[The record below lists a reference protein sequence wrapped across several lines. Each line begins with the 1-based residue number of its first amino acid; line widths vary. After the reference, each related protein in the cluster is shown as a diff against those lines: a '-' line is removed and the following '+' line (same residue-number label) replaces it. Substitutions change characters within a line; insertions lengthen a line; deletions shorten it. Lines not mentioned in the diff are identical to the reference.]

1 MNKTNELRHPQG
13 SDAATPGPDPQAP
26 SLCDAGPIQH
36 DLSQGTP
43 EWHAFRAEHD
53 GASEAAAM
61 LGLSKFVSRTELMR
75 QKVSGVS
82 AEVSSVKQKLFDAG
96 HEAEEKAR
104 PIADAILGEELFPMV
119 WSLGRMSA
127 SCDGLTMDNSVA
139 WEHKFWGA
147 ELADAVSR
155 KELPDAHWPQC
166 QQIMMVTG
174 AERVL
179 FMCSDGTPD
188 KCVHMFVYPNAEQ
201 QKMIKGGWALFNAE
215 KEKYVPKE
223 IKPEVVAAPQV
234 SLPAVAV
241 VVSGDIVIRDNLAA
255 FGAALTEYVGRI
267 NKNPETDQDFADL
280 EATVKT
286 LKAAEEALDAS
297 EANALAQVSSVDE
310 LRRTI
315 ANYREI
321 ARSNRLLA
329 DRVVKSE
336 KENRRNAIM
345 QDGAEAVKDHINGLN
360 KRLGKVC
367 LPDQKWADFAG
378 KVKGLKTMSSI
389 KNAVDTEVALAK
401 IESSAAADRIQAN
414 LSTLND
420 LAKDYAFLFSDIGQ
434 IALKGTDD
442 FTALV
447 KMRILEHQA
456 TEAKRMEA
464 ERERIRA
471 EEEAKA
477 RREAERLAEQERA
490 KIRVEEEARARAESK
505 VLEATRKIQEEQEQK
520 AKEEVEL
527 RAQAEKARATAREA
541 PLNEAPATLRLGQIN
556 ERLAPISLSADG
568 LASLG
573 LTHAATGK
581 AAKLYH
587 ERDFPLICNTL
598 IRHIQ
603 GVMDGGLK

>member
-1 MNKTNELRHPQG
+1 MNYKTHSVQQGTEAWLSLRAANFCA
-13 SDAATPGPDPQAP
+13 SDA
-26 SLCDAGPIQH
+26 S
-36 DLSQGTP
+36 
-43 EWHAFRAEHD
+43 
-53 GASEAAAM
+53 AAM
-61 LGLSKFVSRTELMR
+61 
-75 QKVSGVS
+75 GVS
-82 AEVSSVKQKLFDAG
+82 KYKSRSALLREKFTGVTDDVDPAKQRLFDAG
-96 HEAEEKAR
+96 HAAENAARSLVEAT
-104 PIADAILGEELFPMV
+104 LNEELYPSTV
-119 WSLGRMSA
+119 TA
-127 SCDGLTMDNSVA
+127 EVDGLPLLASLDGITMVGDIIWENKLFNADLVA
-139 WEHKFWGA
+139 AVDAGDLAPHYWAQIEHQ
-147 ELADAVSR
+147 L
-155 KELPDAHWPQC
+155 L
-166 QQIMMVTG
+166 VTG
-174 AERVL
+174 AEKVY
-179 FMCSDGTPD
+179 FTTSDGTPECT
-188 KCVHMFVYPNAEQ
+188 KGMWYTSVPERRTQVLAAWKQFAEDL
-201 QKMIKGGWALFNAE
+201 KT
-215 KEKYVPKE
+215 YTP
-223 IKPEVVAAPQV
+223 PEVIPAAVAAPQV

-336 KENRRNAIM
+336 KENRRNAII
-345 QDGAEAVKDHINGLN
+345 QGGTEAVKEHINGLN
-360 KRLGKVC
+360 KRLGKGC
-367 LPDQKWADFAG
+367 MPDQKWADFAG
-378 KVKGLKTMSSI
+378 KVKGLKSMSSI

-414 LSTLND
+414 LTTLND

-477 RREAERLAEQERA
+477 KREAERLAEQERA
-490 KIRVEEEARARAESK
+490 KIRAEEEARAESEIRVRARQKED
-505 VLEATRKIQEEQEQK
+505 EQK
-520 AKEEVEL
+520 AKEEAEL
-527 RAQAEKARATAREA
+527 RAQAEKVRVIERAGGPIGRDET
-541 PLNEAPATLRLGQIN
+541 PPTLRLGQIN
-556 ERLAPISLSADG
+556 ERLAPIGLSADG
-568 LASLG
+568 LVSLG
-573 LTHAATGK
+573 FTHAGVNK

-587 ERDFPLICNTL
+587 ERDFPRICDAL
-598 IRHIQ
+598 ARHIQ
-603 GVMDGGLK
+603 GVMEV